1 MDMNT
6 ITSTC
11 LEVIFG
17 LFLVQVLAKSILGI
31 DIVGAIQDLW
41 HKFIIRDR
49 KEDDE
54 SDK

>member
-17 LFLVQVLAKSILGI
+17 LFLVQVLANSLLGI
-31 DIVGAIQDLW
+31 DIVGMLQDLW
-41 HKFIIRDR
+41 HKFINRNARNDN
-49 KEDDE
+49 ET
-54 SDK
+54 DK

>member
-17 LFLVQVLAKSILGI
+17 LFLVQVCAKIFLGI

-41 HKFIIRDR
+41 HKFITRNC
-49 KEDDE
+49 KETDE